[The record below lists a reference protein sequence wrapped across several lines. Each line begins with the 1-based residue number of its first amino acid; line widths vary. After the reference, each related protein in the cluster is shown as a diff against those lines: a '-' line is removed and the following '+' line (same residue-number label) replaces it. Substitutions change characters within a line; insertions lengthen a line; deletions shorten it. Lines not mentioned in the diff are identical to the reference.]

1 MPLQHAALFVD
12 DLEATLRFY
21 REVLD
26 LHPTTVDASGKYAEL
41 AGLAFLQHDLAEV
54 TIPVGYLAASPGA
67 KTLGVM
73 LSFAVADLEST
84 YEKVL
89 IHGGQKI
96 TAPENNTAYVRDVN
110 GILLE
115 LVLAAAS

>member
-1 MPLQHAALFVD
+1 MPLQHAAIFVD
-12 DLEATLRFY
+12 DLQATLRFY

-26 LHPTTVDASGKYAEL
+26 VHPTTVDASGKYAEL
-41 AGLAFLQHDLAEV
+41 AGLAFVQHDLAEV

-73 LSFAVADLEST
+73 LSFTVADLEST
-84 YEKVL
+84 YEKAL
-89 IHGGQKI
+89 TQGGQKI
-96 TAPENNTAYVRDVN
+96 TAPEQGTAYVRDVN

-115 LVLAAAS
+115 LVLGSTR

>member
-1 MPLQHAALFVD
+1 MPLQHAALFVA
-12 DLEATLRFY
+12 DLQATLRFY
-21 REVLD
+21 AEVLD
-26 LHPTTVDASGKYAEL
+26 LHATMVDASGKDVEL
-41 AGLAFLQHDLAEV
+41 AGLASVQHDLAEV

-89 IHGGQKI
+89 IQGGQKV
-96 TAPENNTAYVRDVN
+96 TAPENDTAYVRDVN

-115 LVLAAAS
+115 LVQRTD